1 MNPTNNRNS
10 IFTNLF
16 FQQQQQPQSQQTQ
29 VRNNNISPRDL
40 NNKNNTMMHYQQQQH
55 PQQPQQLQQSQQ
67 QTQQQSQQQTQQP
80 HSLQQTFNPI
90 SATSQQYQQYQQP
103 SQLFNPQQ
111 SVQQYLQQP
120 IRPRGDS
127 IVLPPPI
134 RLLGEH
140 LYENGT
146 NGNQIPSTSRS
157 NSIFSSLINLPGSSG
172 NSISEP
178 SVQSWFCHGKNDIA
192 FNTTMGIKI
201 ITTLLLI
208 IIIITVHHYYHQL
221 HVLVKCH
228 LVNHKISLWKI

>member
-1 MNPTNNRNS
+1 
-10 IFTNLF
+10 
-16 FQQQQQPQSQQTQ
+16 
-29 VRNNNISPRDL
+29 
-40 NNKNNTMMHYQQQQH
+40 MMHYQQQQH

-67 QTQQQSQQQTQQP
+67 QTQQQSQQQSHQP
-80 HSLQQTFNPI
+80 HSLQQSFNPI
-90 SATSQQYQQYQQP
+90 SATGQQYQQYQQP

-178 SVQSWFCHGKNDIA
+178 SVSNPGSASGKTILLSIQP
-192 FNTTMGIKI
+192 MGIK
-201 ITTLLLI
+201 
-208 IIIITVHHYYHQL
+208 
-221 HVLVKCH
+221 
-228 LVNHKISLWKI
+228 

>member
-1 MNPTNNRNS
+1 M
-10 IFTNLF
+10 
-16 FQQQQQPQSQQTQ
+16 
-29 VRNNNISPRDL
+29 
-40 NNKNNTMMHYQQQQH
+40 
-55 PQQPQQLQQSQQ
+55 
-67 QTQQQSQQQTQQP
+67 
-80 HSLQQTFNPI
+80 QQTFNPI

-157 NSIFSSLINLPGSSG
+157 NSIFSSLINTPGSSG

-178 SVQSWFCHGKNDIA
+178 SVSNPGSASGKNDIA
-192 FNTTMGIKI
+192 FNTTNGNKNNNN
-201 ITTLLLI
+201 TTTNNNNNNGAPLLPPTTRSRQMSLGQSQDF
-208 IIIITVHHYYHQL
+208 TMEDL
-221 HVLVKCH
+221 E
-228 LVNHKISLWKI
+228 IS